1 MAAKQSAQRKS
12 VKGAPRSSKAKS
24 PKAASSGRTRKKDA
38 KQPKKHRWLRVA
50 IGLLVAAV
58 LVVVAAFSWN
68 RWLRFDD
75 AADFQGNWQASGQ
88 AAVVVIDG
96 KQMHLTD
103 EVAYDYT
110 LDTWAKTIDFSFG
123 KLSGSG
129 TYRFSDDRRTRT
141 IIEGGNSDLL
151 RDFLRMFGLDIGAEN
166 ESDLPA
172 TTFAKAADDAATLG
186 SETGE
191 PAGENP
197 DGDASSDGDSAGA
210 DAGGP
215 SDGGGTDGEGA
226 DGGESAPED
235 GSDAGSSGGADDAAS
250 GDGSGSGGGAILF
263 DEINDRGVSS

>member
-129 TYRFSDDRRTRT
+129 TYRFSDDRRTLT

-172 TTFAKAADDAATLG
+172 TTFAKAADDAAALG

-197 DGDASSDGDSAGA
+197 DGGD
-210 DAGGP
+210 
-215 SDGGGTDGEGA
+215 TDGEGA

-235 GSDAGSSGGADDAAS
+235 GSDAGSSGGTDDAAS